1 MKFVL
6 DSDVFIEAARP
17 KGNPAVHRWLF
28 ALPPLARLVCPVT
41 LAEFLAGQD
50 FVSRQQ
56 RMRERRLAA
65 SSLKWEWNGFDEDV
79 AAVWAG
85 LQRAGRRNGF
95 SMDDNDCWLAAL
107 ACRRGARLATRNTA
121 HFQPLVDCGTGLLLV
136 NPWDN

>member
-28 ALPPLARLVCPVT
+28 A
-41 LAEFLAGQD
+41 
-50 FVSRQQ
+50 
-56 RMRERRLAA
+56 
-65 SSLKWEWNGFDEDV
+65 
-79 AAVWAG
+79 
-85 LQRAGRRNGF
+85 
-95 SMDDNDCWLAAL
+95 WLAAL
-107 ACRRGARLATRNTA
+107 ACRRGARLATRSTA